1 MELIKIET
9 RDNVNFV
16 NAKEL
21 YKKLKLDL
29 RNWSKWSRREIK
41 ENEFFVKNVDF
52 KEVRYMANGNETN
65 TYEVSIEMA
74 KHLCMLSKSEEAHKI
89 RNFFIK
95 CEQQLKYPKQE
106 LSFEE
111 QTLMVLTGLTKKV
124 EEQKIQI
131 ETQDKR
137 INKLIHSKKTYTSS
151 EIGYELG
158 MTANKLNK
166 ILVENKII
174 RKVNKTYVGYS
185 HYSDKGYFNIKQTE
199 LENGK
204 IIYNLRFTD
213 KGRLFILDKLGV

>member
-9 RDNVNFV
+9 KENISGVS
-16 NAKEL
+16 AKEL
-21 YKKLKLDL
+21 
-29 RNWSKWSRREIK
+29 
-41 ENEFFVKNVDF
+41 F
-52 KEVRYMANGNETN
+52 KELGMNTSQWVRYYENNITKNNFFIENIDYCTFDTMSRGNASKDFVIN
-65 TYEVSIEMA
+65 IEMA
-74 KHLCMLSKSEEAHKI
+74 KHLCMLAKTEKAHEI
-89 RNFFIK
+89 RNYFIK
-95 CEQQLKYPKQE
+95 CEQQLKHPKQE
-106 LSFEE
+106 LTFEE

-124 EEQKIQI
+124 EEQKLQI
-131 ETQDKR
+131 ETQENR

-185 HYSDKGYFNIKQTE
+185 HYSDKGYFDIKQTE

-213 KGRLFILDKLGV
+213 KGRLFILDKLGD